1 LASFKTSYSLQIRK
15 GKFGQN
21 QTHDCENLWYNCK
34 LKMWNKQS
42 FSFQVLDEFFE
53 NNPSTNAC
61 SSGPLSKTRDLYPD
75 AQKLIG
81 KLNHFTG

>member
-1 LASFKTSYSLQIRK
+1 
-15 GKFGQN
+15 
-21 QTHDCENLWYNCK
+21 
-34 LKMWNKQS
+34 MWNKQS

-81 KLNHFTG
+81 KLNHFTGYDVNT